1 MKDIDL
7 NQTTAKNNTQ
17 KQPYFGW
24 CRTIGAYVNRDND
37 FSEPGFGS
45 KELGISR
52 DSGWRQHIQTVRW
65 AISLVDFIYHAQ
77 IIKSHV
83 IEDYRPQSQLHS
95 DPKHALVV
103 QFELWSAAPKP
114 KTDQGHLTY
123 HEDAIQKRD

>member
-52 DSGWRQHIQTVRW
+52 DSG
-65 AISLVDFIYHAQ
+65 
-77 IIKSHV
+77 
-83 IEDYRPQSQLHS
+83 
-95 DPKHALVV
+95 
-103 QFELWSAAPKP
+103 
-114 KTDQGHLTY
+114 
-123 HEDAIQKRD
+123 